1 MDLCLRLRAI
11 FNGYIVLKYEWVWN
25 LGGAKLTSAL
35 LGLPISAPDF
45 QQSWHRSVAMDVNVA
60 G

>member
-1 MDLCLRLRAI
+1 MGLCLELRAI

-25 LGGAKLTSAL
+25 PGGAKLTSAL
-35 LGLPISAPDF
+35 LGLAISAPDF
-45 QQSWHRSVAMDVNVA
+45 QQSWHRSVAKNVDVA

>member
-1 MDLCLRLRAI
+1 MDLCLGLRAI
-11 FNGYIVLKYEWVWN
+11 FNGYIVLEYEWVWN
-25 LGGAKLTSAL
+25 PGGAKLTSAL

-45 QQSWHRSVAMDVNVA
+45 QQSWHRSVANNVDVA